1 MILFICPYGSHVY
14 GTATESSD
22 EDILVVTD
30 RKELWE
36 KYQKPYD
43 TNAYRIESKDFHVY
57 SKEEWIQELRKGT
70 EFAYE
75 ITNTPANLKR
85 SSYDFSPYLQ
95 TDKTKVC
102 HEFSQKASNSFV
114 KAKKKLTIEIERHPE
129 EKESLIYTGKKSLW
143 HSLKI
148 LTFAEELWRTGK
160 ITLKN
165 PKLIQLYWE
174 IMQDSCDW
182 NELKQK
188 YQPMYNLLHHEW
200 KKQREPD

>member
-1 MILFICPYGSHVY
+1 MILLTCPYGSHVY
-14 GTATESSD
+14 GTATETSD

-114 KAKKKLTIEIERHPE
+114 KAKKETNDRNRKASRRERILDLYR
-129 EKESLIYTGKKSLW
+129 KKISLA
-143 HSLKI
+143 
-148 LTFAEELWRTGK
+148 FP
-160 ITLKN
+160 KN
-165 PKLIQLYWE
+165 SYI
-174 IMQDSCDW
+174 C
-182 NELKQK
+182 
-188 YQPMYNLLHHEW
+188 
-200 KKQREPD
+200 